1 MFLFSTFDE
10 KICPIFVIYSI
21 LQYETVKSYIEA
33 LLALFGSP
41 RLLFHYI
48 WGTDAIRWVYQN
60 FNQSRLAGAKHVF
73 VSIFCVLMSLILCSC
88 EG

>member
-41 RLLFHYI
+41 QLLFQYI
-48 WGTDAIRWVYQN
+48 CG
-60 FNQSRLAGAKHVF
+60 LAGDRWHPMG
-73 VSIFCVLMSLILCSC
+73 LP
-88 EG
+88 EH